1 MASLVFGLNQEVFEG
16 LEGVT
21 LLLNGMNGDE
31 SGIVINECDK
41 ISVPLVGYGLDLT
54 DIGENTSKDNLGSGK
69 HFFWD
74 WRSGMT

>member
-1 MASLVFGLNQEVFEG
+1 MASLSFRLNQEVFEG
-16 LEGVT
+16 LKGIA

-41 ISVPLVGYGLDLT
+41 ILVPLTGYGLDLT
-54 DIGENTSKDNLGSGK
+54 DIGENASEDNLGSGK